1 MHTIRYLTTHDNTI
15 FGELKY
21 TQDIFSEYTK
31 HFHTH
36 FGLALIDDGYLEI
49 IYDKN
54 KPCTLDKH
62 SLAIFNPKQIH
73 RTQTIN
79 AKGYYVLFLDINW
92 CQGIQ
97 KDFFFEENIINSDVL
112 YRTFRKLFDRIIVDN
127 LSPKESELKAIIK
140 TLFKK
145 YTTTSLQKEKD
156 VIVQLKTYISNHCDD
171 ALSTEALARYI
182 GYDKSYLI
190 RFFKNEVGLTP
201 QQYILNEKVNKA
213 KDALTYSK
221 LHSLSTIAV
230 DAGFFDQSH
239 MNRNFKGLFGTSPKN
254 YKNVNIIQD

>member
-1 MHTIRYLTTHDNTI
+1 MYAIRYLTTQDNTI

-36 FGLALIDDGYLEI
+36 LGLALIDNGYLEI
-49 IYDKN
+49 IYDKDRQY
-54 KPCTLDKH
+54 TLDNH

-73 RTQTIN
+73 HTQTIN

-92 CQGIQ
+92 CQSIQ
-97 KDFFFEENIINSDVL
+97 KDFFFEENIINNDVL
-112 YRTFRKLFDRIIVDN
+112 YMILRKLFDKIIVDKVT
-127 LSPKESELKAIIK
+127 LEELELKAIMK

-145 YTTTSLQKEKD
+145 YTNTNLQKEKD
-156 VIVQLKTYISNHCDD
+156 VIVQLKTFISKQCNDS
-171 ALSTEALARYI
+171 LSTEVLAKYI

-213 KDALTYSK
+213 KDALTYLK
-221 LHSLSTIAV
+221 LRSLSTIAV